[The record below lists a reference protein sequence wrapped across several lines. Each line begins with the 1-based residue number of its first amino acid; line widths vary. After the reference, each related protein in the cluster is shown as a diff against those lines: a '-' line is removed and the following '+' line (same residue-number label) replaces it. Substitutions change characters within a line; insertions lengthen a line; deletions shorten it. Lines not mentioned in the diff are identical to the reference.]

1 MLFTYLVRL
10 EEIVLCWKP
19 CPICIFR
26 YELDANF
33 DSVSVDALFTYD

>member
-19 CPICIFR
+19 CLICIT
-26 YELDANF
+26 
-33 DSVSVDALFTYD
+33 SVWTRW